1 MGTLASIPSSVFLK
15 KRGTAA
21 VFFRSAAR
29 GFIFLTG
36 FWNYVLL
43 EGHFGVDY
51 HLYFEYRSFQAG
63 KRKGKMRTNISKS
76 KIRDDFVRK
85 VEEISGQKL
94 LACYQCGKCSAGC
107 PAVGEMDIL
116 PNQVIRY
123 AQLGFKEEL
132 LAAKSI
138 WVCASCYTCNVRCPK
153 GIKIAEVMEAV
164 RQILLRKRKDHVRVS
179 ELSAAEK
186 AGVPAIALIS
196 NFRKFTS

>member
-1 MGTLASIPSSVFLK
+1 MALNIIFISSIDPFK
-15 KRGTAA
+15 PEREK
-21 VFFRSAAR
+21 
-29 GFIFLTG
+29 
-36 FWNYVLL
+36 
-43 EGHFGVDY
+43 E
-51 HLYFEYRSFQAG
+51 
-63 KRKGKMRTNISKS
+63 KMRTIISKK

-85 VEEISGQKL
+85 IEEISGQKL

-132 LAAKSI
+132 LEAKSV

-164 RQILLRKRKDHVRVS
+164 RQVLLRKRKDHIDVPK
-179 ELSAAEK
+179 LSAEDK
-186 AGVPAIALIS
+186 ASVPAIALIS